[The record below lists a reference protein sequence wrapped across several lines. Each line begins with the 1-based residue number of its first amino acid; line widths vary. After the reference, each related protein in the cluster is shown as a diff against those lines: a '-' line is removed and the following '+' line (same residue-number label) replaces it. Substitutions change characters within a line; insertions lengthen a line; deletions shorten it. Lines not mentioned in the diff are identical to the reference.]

1 MKSIQQL
8 QQTLHTRY
16 LSALNLY
23 RFTQQ
28 SAFQHAYQ
36 IANDDQKKK
45 AARLIEEVDQVGL
58 AYWTKTILKDL
69 KQYEL
74 LDVRH
79 LRELAQ
85 DAGIR
90 NYAVMARLDLVFR
103 LQKLG
108 SETTNEQ
115 AACDRTS
122 GRDVLTS
129 HEVRSD

>member
-1 MKSIQQL
+1 VKSIQEL

-28 SAFQHAYQ
+28 SAFQHAYLV
-36 IANDDQKKK
+36 ASDDRKKK
-45 AARLIEEVDQVGL
+45 AVRLIEEVDQIGL
-58 AYWTKTILKDL
+58 AYWTKTILKEH

-90 NYAVMARLDLVFR
+90 GYAIMSRLDLVFR
-103 LQKLG
+103 LQKHG
-108 SETTNEQ
+108 SETKNEQ

-122 GRDVLTS
+122 G
-129 HEVRSD
+129 

>member
-36 IANDDQKKK
+36 IAADEHKKK
-45 AARLIEEVDQVGL
+45 AARLIEDMDQVGL
-58 AYWTKTILKDL
+58 AHWTKTILKDH

-90 NYAVMARLDLVFR
+90 GYAAMARLDLVFR

-108 SETTNEQ
+108 SETKNEQ

-122 GRDVLTS
+122 
-129 HEVRSD
+129 